1 VSGKDFETATETHR
15 GETPSQRSLLRFL
28 KAHRYRLV
36 VSLLVVIV
44 LCGGGF
50 YSARLSENA
59 PRTVYE
65 ASLGEAEAEAQK
77 PLLVDINSADTGEL
91 QQLPS
96 VGPATAE
103 KIIKYR
109 GQEGSFGSLDE
120 LEEVSGIGTKT
131 LEEIKPL
138 AKP

>member
-1 VSGKDFETATETHR
+1 MK
-15 GETPSQRSLLRFL
+15 FL
-28 KAHRYRLV
+28 KAHRHRLV
-36 VSLLVVIV
+36 VSLLVVLV

-50 YSARLSENA
+50 YSARLSENV

-65 ASLGEAEAEAQK
+65 ASLQEAEAEAQR
-77 PLLVDINSADTGEL
+77 PLLVDINSADADEL
-91 QQLPS
+91 QQLPN

-103 KIIKYR
+103 KIIEYR
-109 GQEGSFGSLDE
+109 EKEGSFGSVDE
-120 LEEVSGIGTKT
+120 LDEVSGIGPKT

>member
-15 GETPSQRSLLRFL
+15 GEIPSQRSLLRFL
-28 KAHRYRLV
+28 KAHRYR
-36 VSLLVVIV
+36 LVVIV

-65 ASLGEAEAEAQK
+65 ASLEEAEAEAQK

-120 LEEVSGIGTKT
+120 LEEVSGIGPKT